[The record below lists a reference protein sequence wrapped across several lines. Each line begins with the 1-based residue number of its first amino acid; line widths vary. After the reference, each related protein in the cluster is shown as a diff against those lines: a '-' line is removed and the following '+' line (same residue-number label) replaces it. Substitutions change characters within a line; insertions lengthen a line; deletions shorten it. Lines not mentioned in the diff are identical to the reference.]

1 MSSILRKS
9 GVLMVVICKEMW
21 LAFFGTTKKYN
32 DRAHRDSIACHRMPR
47 PPPSF
52 LNVLLTGIHR
62 AQRQPFRRIHPQ
74 RPLFNVALQRQS
86 IMVDPESTVV
96 GQVHALPDSEK
107 ELPTGKK
114 PRIEVFDVSEL
125 EAGVSRQYKNKD
137 DRRNAKKERKRKAT
151 IPEPCSSEDLLW
163 QDIISVLGREVV
175 DQAIEDGVEL
185 QSPFKYHEEVEVE
198 VKMISSNGQRAICCV

>member
-1 MSSILRKS
+1 MEKYGLPFLVRR
-9 GVLMVVICKEMW
+9 
-21 LAFFGTTKKYN
+21 KKYN
-32 DRAHRDSIACHRMPR
+32 DRADRDSIACHRMPR

-62 AQRQPFRRIHPQ
+62 AERQPFRRIHPH
-74 RPLFNVALQRQS
+74 RPLSNVALQRHS

-107 ELPTGKK
+107 ELPAGKK
-114 PRIEVFDVSEL
+114 PRIEVFDVSAL
-125 EAGVSRQYKNKD
+125 EAGASRQYKNKD

-151 IPEPCSSEDLLW
+151 IPEPCSSEDVLW

-198 VKMISSNGQRAICCV
+198 VKTISSNGQRATC